1 MTTAYTYPVQVLRD
15 QTTALEAALSACL
28 AYPAPKAVHRLRTGT
43 RRVEAQL
50 LILAATPGL
59 PTCREPAAEL
69 RRELR
74 RLRRAAGAVR
84 DLDVHRKQLEALEA
98 PPVEAPQLEALK
110 PEAPKPE
117 ATQLDAAPAGPE
129 AASAKAAH
137 EPATSAPEPHAAHL
151 LHKGCAALLAHLQ
164 GKRDHAAGTLH
175 ALLTRRQAK
184 AAAAAEAL
192 LQALGGTVEKKL
204 SARALVACAETVLH
218 RDGLLK
224 NLKNL
229 KNRKNLAG
237 EGLDE
242 DQLHSLRK
250 SAKVARYM
258 AETLPGNQ
266 AAAAAALGFEA
277 VQEAGG
283 QWHDALEI
291 TRAARKHLGKHHA
304 LTTHFVEERNRL
316 LAGYEEVL
324 RELAAAKGAGSAKRR
339 TPPAKAKAAP
349 VGKPATDAQ
358 TPRKETTRKPTPRN
372 EPARPPRKASG
383 SVSEAPRRQAA

>member
-1 MTTAYTYPVQVLRD
+1 MTAAYTYPVQVLRD

-28 AYPAPKAVHRLRTGT
+28 ADPAPKAVHRLRTGT

-59 PTCREPAAEL
+59 PACRELAAKL

-84 DLDVHRKQLEALEA
+84 DLDVHRKQLEALDMS
-98 PPVEAPQLEALK
+98 PVEASQ
-110 PEAPKPE
+110 PEAAQPE
-117 ATQLDAAPAGPE
+117 AAPADPE
-129 AASAKAAH
+129 AESAKAAGA
-137 EPATSAPEPHAAHL
+137 PAKPVSEPHAAKP
-151 LHKGCAALLAHLQ
+151 LHKGCAALLSHLQ
-164 GKRDHAAGTLH
+164 GKRDDAAGTLH

-192 LQALGGTVEKKL
+192 LQALRGAVEEKL

-218 RDGLLK
+218 RDGLLENPK
-224 NLKNL
+224 NVAKD
-229 KNRKNLAG
+229 R
-237 EGLDE
+237 LDE
-242 DQLHSLRK
+242 DQLHSVRK

-266 AAAAAALGFEA
+266 AAAIAALGFEA

-304 LTTHFVEERNRL
+304 LTTRFVEERNRL

-324 RELAAAKGAGSAKRR
+324 RELAAGKGDGSAKRR
-339 TPPAKAKAAP
+339 TAPAKAEAAP
-349 VGKPATDAQ
+349 VGNPAAGDGTSRKDA
-358 TPRKETTRKPTPRN
+358 TRKPTPRN

-383 SVSEAPRRQAA
+383 SVGESPRRQAA

>member
-28 AYPAPKAVHRLRTGT
+28 ADPAPKAVHRLRTGT

-59 PTCREPAAEL
+59 PACREPAAKL

-84 DLDVHRKQLEALEA
+84 DLDVHRKQLEALDRS
-98 PPVEAPQLEALK
+98 PVEASQPEAAQLEA
-110 PEAPKPE
+110 APV
-117 ATQLDAAPAGPE
+117 GPE
-129 AASAKAAH
+129 AESAKGAHAPVKPAASKPQAAH
-137 EPATSAPEPHAAHL
+137 P
-151 LHKGCAALLAHLQ
+151 LHKGCAALLTHLQ
-164 GKRDHAAGTLH
+164 GKRDDAAGTLH
-175 ALLTRRQAK
+175 TLLTRRQAK

-192 LQALGGTVEKKL
+192 LQALGEAAEKRL

-224 NLKNL
+224 NPKNL
-229 KNRKNLAG
+229 VGDR
-237 EGLDE
+237 LDE

-250 SAKVARYM
+250 SAKVARYV
-258 AETLPGNQ
+258 AETLPGNP
-266 AAAAAALGFEA
+266 ATATAALGFEA

-283 QWHDALEI
+283 QWHDAVEI

-304 LTTHFVEERNRL
+304 LTTRFVEERDRL

-324 RELAAAKGAGSAKRR
+324 RELAAGKGDGSAKRR
-339 TPPAKAKAAP
+339 TSPAKAEAAP
-349 VGKPATDAQ
+349 VGNPAVGDGTSRKDA
-358 TPRKETTRKPTPRN
+358 TRKATSRN

-383 SVSEAPRRQAA
+383 SVAESPRRQAA